1 MVIMP
6 ETNNINA
13 DRALLEERLKKL
25 DQKKFDWSAWKKGTL
40 LVLEKI
46 FGKNSLYVKELV
58 NTDYHHSSWSLR
70 DTAGSEDPVKSSA
83 RELLN
88 ICLTDVE
95 NRDNEK
101 PGETTAPRNE
111 EKGGGQDVLQQFL
124 DQASLEELTK
134 LVKADKPAM
143 IKEEQIR
150 DFIKEKLPKHQEVML
165 GKILL
170 WMLQE

>member
-1 MVIMP
+1 MFTMP
-6 ETNNINA
+6 ETNTAA

-25 DQKKFDWSAWKKGTL
+25 DQRNFDWAAWKKGTL

-46 FGKNSLYVKELV
+46 FGKNSLYVKELT
-58 NTDYHHSSWSLR
+58 NTDYHYSSWSLR
-70 DTAGSEDPVKSSA
+70 DNAGSDDPVKSSA
-83 RELLN
+83 RELLH

-95 NRDNEK
+95 NRGEEK
-101 PGETTAPRNE
+101 PGEKTDTQKND
-111 EKGGGQDVLQQFL
+111 EKDQGQAILQQFL
-124 DQASLEELTK
+124 DEATLEELTNI
-134 LVKADKPAM
+134 VRSDKPAM

-170 WMLQE
+170 WVLQK